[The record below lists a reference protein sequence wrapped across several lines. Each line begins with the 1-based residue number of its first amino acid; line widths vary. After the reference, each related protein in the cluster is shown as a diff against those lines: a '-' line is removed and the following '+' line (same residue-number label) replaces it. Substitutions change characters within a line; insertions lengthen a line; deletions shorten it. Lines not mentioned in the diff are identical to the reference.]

1 MSTPLADRFTGQV
14 AIVTGSGAGVGRAV
28 ATRLAGEG
36 ASVVVAD
43 LNLEAAQATV
53 AAIVGD
59 GGVGLAVQTDVSSE
73 DSVRDMVAAGVQ
85 EFGRLDILHNNAAAL
100 GADAIVNFAAETHV
114 DRSILDPRAFLKTDI
129 IGVHTLL
136 EAARSNAIERFLQ
149 VSTDEV
155 YGHVPEGRV
164 SESAPLAPRSPYSAS
179 KAGAD
184 LQVQAYATTYKIPI
198 LITRGSNTYG
208 PYQYPEKIVPLFIT
222 NLLANRPVPLY
233 GDGLQVRD
241 WLHVD
246 DHARG
251 ILAVLE
257 NGVPGQIYNL
267 GGDNEMTNRALTEQI
282 VRLCDRDFDLVV
294 EHVVDRAGHDRR
306 YGIDSSKARGI
317 GWKPTQDFKSGLES
331 CVRWYA
337 ANEAWWRPLKGSS
350 FEEYYRK
357 QYVDRANV

>member
-1 MSTPLADRFTGQV
+1 MDV
-14 AIVTGSGAGVGRAV
+14 AQYEETWLVTGGLGFIGSTFIRLVL
-28 ATRLAGEG
+28 ATRPTVRIVNLDAMTYAGNPENLRDVG
-36 ASVVVAD
+36 SHPRYRFVRGDICDSV
-43 LNLEAAQATV
+43 TV
-53 AAIVGD
+53 A
-59 GGVGLAVQTDVSSE
+59 S
-73 DSVRDMVAAGVQ
+73 
-85 EFGRLDILHNNAAAL
+85 AAL

-208 PYQYPEKIVPLFIT
+208 PFQYPEKIVPLFIT

-282 VRLCDRDFDLVV
+282 VRLCDRDFDSVV